1 MTTIVARIL
10 RVLTGHAQAAMLHAV
25 DEDGLELRLEVPA
38 AHARTVVPGQ
48 VLVMQWSA
56 HAVPELT
63 PTPTPAQHAH
73 HDDDP
78 IDHEFDIRSEP
89 PSARAIEDEL
99 SMLLGPARRKG

>member
-38 AHARTVVPGQ
+38 AHARTVMPGQ

-56 HAVPELT
+56 HTVPELT
-63 PTPTPAQHAH
+63 PTPPQNAH

-99 SMLLGPARRKG
+99 STLLGLARRKG